1 MNLMKKTLIL
11 FLLIFQ
17 PIFLHGGIDNYLF
30 TNKKACLACLDEINS
45 SKRAKL
51 GESFDCK
58 GRYGEKQQN
67 KYFVMRYF
75 TKGNRTEN
83 KQHIPNASGENLF
96 FFKHDFLIK
105 QQNGLNES
113 SIKNLCPIIHKNQN
127 I

>member
-1 MNLMKKTLIL
+1 MKETLIIL
-11 FLLIFQ
+11 FLISY

-30 TNKKACLACLDEINS
+30 NNKKACLTCLDEIKS
-45 SKRAKL
+45 SNRVKL

-58 GRYGEKQQN
+58 GRYGDNRQN
-67 KYFVMRYF
+67 RFFVMRYF
-75 TKGNRTEN
+75 IKENHTEN
-83 KQHIPNASGENLF
+83 KKQIPNAPGKNQF

-113 SIKNLCPIIHKNQN
+113 KIKDLCPITYENQS